1 MNEGTREKEQ
11 VIDPRMDEII
21 PQTVLFFFFSTWGYF
36 FNGLS
41 IHKVILPSSL

>member
-21 PQTVLFFFFSTWGYF
+21 PQTVLFFF
-36 FNGLS
+36 
-41 IHKVILPSSL
+41 LPGDIFLTDFLYIK

>member
-21 PQTVLFFFFSTWGYF
+21 PQTVLFFFF
-36 FNGLS
+36 
-41 IHKVILPSSL
+41 LPGDIFLTDFLYIK